1 MKKLEVNKMKL
12 KAFAVTLLTTV
23 VLGAC
28 NGVSTNDDNPRK
40 EVEMQN
46 IKELVNEYSGDKTKD
61 ESASITSNQLIVT
74 DKEGIESAYALP
86 EDEFFVSVAPYINET
101 HPCTNHSLTGCQGEL
116 ANKDIAVYIEDS
128 KGNVLVDETMKTLAN
143 GFIDLWLPRDQT
155 YNIKMEHKG
164 KTVESI
170 FSSYESDGTCITTLQ
185 LK

>member
-1 MKKLEVNKMKL
+1 MKKLGVNKMKL
-12 KAFAVTLLTTV
+12 KVIAVILLTTV

-28 NGVSTNDDNPRK
+28 NGESSNDDNSRIDM
-40 EVEMQN
+40 EMQN

-61 ESASITSNQLIVT
+61 ESASITSNQLILT
-74 DKEGIESAYALP
+74 DKEGKESAYALP
-86 EDEFFVSVAPYINET
+86 EEEFFVSVAPYINET

-116 ANKDIAVYIEDS
+116 ANKDVAVYIEDS

-164 KTVESI
+164 KTVKSS
-170 FSSYESDGTCITTLQ
+170 FSTYESDGTCITTMQ

>member
-1 MKKLEVNKMKL
+1 MKL
-12 KAFAVTLLTTV
+12 KVIAVILLTTV

-28 NGVSTNDDNPRK
+28 NGESSNDDNSRIDM
-40 EVEMQN
+40 EMQN

-61 ESASITSNQLIVT
+61 ESASITSNQLILT
-74 DKEGIESAYALP
+74 DKEGNESAYALP
-86 EDEFFVSVAPYINET
+86 EEEFFVSVAPYINET

-116 ANKDIAVYIEDS
+116 ANKDVAVYIEDS

-164 KTVESI
+164 KTVKSS
-170 FSSYESDGTCITTLQ
+170 FSTYESDGTCITTMQ

>member
-1 MKKLEVNKMKL
+1 MKL
-12 KAFAVTLLTTV
+12 KVIAVTLLTTV

-28 NGVSTNDDNPRK
+28 NGESSNDDNSRI
-40 EVEMQN
+40 EMEMQN

-61 ESASITSNQLIVT
+61 KSASITSNQLILT
-74 DKEGIESAYALP
+74 DKEGKESAYALP
-86 EDEFFVSVAPYINET
+86 EEEFFLSVAPYINET

-116 ANKDIAVYIEDS
+116 ANKDVAVYIEDS
-128 KGNVLVDETMKTLAN
+128 EGNVLVDETMKTLAN

-164 KTVESI
+164 KTVKSS
-170 FSSYESDGTCITTLQ
+170 FSTYESDGTCITTMQ

>member
-1 MKKLEVNKMKL
+1 MKKLGVNKMKL
-12 KAFAVTLLTTV
+12 KVIAVTLLTTV

-28 NGVSTNDDNPRK
+28 NGESSNDDNSRIDMK
-40 EVEMQN
+40 MQN

-61 ESASITSNQLIVT
+61 ESASITSNQLILT
-74 DKEGIESAYALP
+74 DKEGKESAYALP
-86 EDEFFVSVAPYINET
+86 EEEFFVSVAPYINET

-116 ANKDIAVYIEDS
+116 ANKDVAVYIEDS

-164 KTVESI
+164 KTVKSS
-170 FSSYESDGTCITTLQ
+170 FSTYESDGTCITTMQ

>member
-1 MKKLEVNKMKL
+1 MKKLGVNKMKL
-12 KAFAVTLLTTV
+12 KVIAVTLLTTV

-28 NGVSTNDDNPRK
+28 NGESSNDDNSRIDM
-40 EVEMQN
+40 EMQN

-61 ESASITSNQLIVT
+61 ESASITSNQLILT
-74 DKEGIESAYALP
+74 DKEGKESAYALP
-86 EDEFFVSVAPYINET
+86 EEEFFVSVAPYINET

-116 ANKDIAVYIEDS
+116 ANKDVAVYIEDS

-164 KTVESI
+164 KTVKSS
-170 FSSYESDGTCITTLQ
+170 FSTYENDGTCITTMQ

>member
-1 MKKLEVNKMKL
+1 MKL
-12 KAFAVTLLTTV
+12 KVIAVILLTTV

-28 NGVSTNDDNPRK
+28 NGESSNDDNSRIDM
-40 EVEMQN
+40 EMQN

-61 ESASITSNQLIVT
+61 ESASITSNQLILT
-74 DKEGIESAYALP
+74 DKEGKESAYALP
-86 EDEFFVSVAPYINET
+86 EEEFFVSVAPYINET

-116 ANKDIAVYIEDS
+116 TNKDVAVYIEDS

-164 KTVESI
+164 KTVKSS
-170 FSSYESDGTCITTLQ
+170 FSTYESDGTCITTMQ